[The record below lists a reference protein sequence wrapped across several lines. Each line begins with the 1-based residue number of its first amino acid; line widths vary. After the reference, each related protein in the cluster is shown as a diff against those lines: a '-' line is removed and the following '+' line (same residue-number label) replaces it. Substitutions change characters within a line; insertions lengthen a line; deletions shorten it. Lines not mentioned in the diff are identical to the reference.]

1 MDDLGDAGVGA
12 VHLVDEA
19 DQRQLRL
26 ECLAK
31 DEARLGQGALRGVDQ
46 QHGAVDHREPALD
59 LAAEVGV
66 PGSVDDVDLEV
77 GLARPLQRERGV
89 LGEDRDP
96 ALALLVARVHDA
108 LDDLLVGGECARL
121 AQHRVDKGGLP
132 VVDVGDDRDV
142 PQLGHRGHATGRGQA
157 DTGTCPLGREP

>member
-1 MDDLGDAGVGA
+1 MLT
-12 VHLVDEA
+12 
-19 DQRQLRL
+19 RQISGSFASSALRRTKRV
-26 ECLAK
+26 C
-31 DEARLGQGALRGVDQ
+31 GQGALRGVDQ

-66 PGSVDDVDLEV
+66 PGSVDDVDLDL

-121 AQHRVDKGGLP
+121 AQHRVDQGGLP
-132 VVDVGDDRDV
+132 VVDVRDDRDV
-142 PQLGHRGHATGRGQA
+142 PQLGHRGHAMR
-157 DTGTCPLGREP
+157 REPRLAATPCCYAKTALRG